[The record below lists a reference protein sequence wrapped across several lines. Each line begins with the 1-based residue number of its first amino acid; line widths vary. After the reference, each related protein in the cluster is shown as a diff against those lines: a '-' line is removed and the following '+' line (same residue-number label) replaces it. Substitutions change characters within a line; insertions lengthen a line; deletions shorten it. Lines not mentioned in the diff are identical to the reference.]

1 MKLAKPLKV
10 GGSPLMIVTGSSLL
24 SGRMAEQLHRS
35 VDREVSR
42 AARSFASSPKH
53 DKPRKKVVEMEG
65 ERVTYRKASNS
76 VCAIGECALFP
87 SGSVAVV
94 RIQRG
99 VINLGDLCVLSK
111 RGKLNQLTEVKLT
124 NTQESDSSIVVR
136 DGRADHMAK
145 GWAEWI
151 TEQSTQAGELSVPH
165 YMLVTHPVQPEDL
178 QLLSCKLLRVH
189 LEEPYA
195 GVPHVGICEG
205 AVR

>member
-10 GGSPLMIVTGSSLL
+10 GGSPLMIETESSLL
-24 SGRMAEQLHRS
+24 SGRMAKQLHRS

-87 SGSVAVV
+87 SGSVAVA

-99 VINLGDLCVLSK
+99 VINLGDLPRTSNGL
-111 RGKLNQLTEVKLT
+111 RIQLTEGAYCV
-124 NTQESDSSIVVR
+124 
-136 DGRADHMAK
+136 GRSQICH
-145 GWAEWI
+145 
-151 TEQSTQAGELSVPH
+151 ST
-165 YMLVTHPVQPEDL
+165 
-178 QLLSCKLLRVH
+178 LR
-189 LEEPYA
+189 
-195 GVPHVGICEG
+195 
-205 AVR
+205 R